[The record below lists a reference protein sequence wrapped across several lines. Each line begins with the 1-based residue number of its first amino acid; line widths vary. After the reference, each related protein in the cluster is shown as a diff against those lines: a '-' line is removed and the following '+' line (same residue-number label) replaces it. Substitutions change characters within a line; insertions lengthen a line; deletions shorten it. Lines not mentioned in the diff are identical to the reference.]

1 MKCRERVIAALEYN
15 YPDRIPRDIWALPY
29 IKLFRKKEYE
39 VLLRDF
45 PPDIHTAC
53 AKADGPLGDLE
64 KLRCV
69 GSYADEWGCIWDISE
84 PGVIGEVKRPIIDD
98 FGKLSD
104 FSPPYEVI
112 EQRDLSHVDEFCRK
126 TDKFVLSGVTAQPF
140 ERMQFLRGS
149 QNLYTDILL
158 EQEKFLDLLRMVH
171 DYFLEDIKSWCRS
184 AVDGIVFMDD
194 WGSNNALLI
203 DPELWR
209 DLFKPLYKE
218 YCNIIHDAGKYAFM
232 HSDGYIIDIYEDL
245 IEAGVDAINSQL
257 FRMDIE
263 ELARKYKGRITF
275 WGEID
280 RQQILPFGTPTD
292 VETAVRR
299 IRQAMDDG
307 RGGLIAQCEWGKDN
321 KADNIRKV
329 YQSWL

>member
-1 MKCRERVIAALEYN
+1 MAALEN
-15 YPDRIPRDIWALPY
+15 NHPDRVPRDVWALPY
-29 IKLFRKKEYE
+29 IKIFRKKEYE
-39 VLLRDF
+39 ALLRDF

-53 AKADGPLGDLE
+53 AQPEGSLGDLE
-64 KLRCV
+64 KLRHV

-98 FGKLSD
+98 FGKLSG
-104 FSPPYEVI
+104 FRPPYEVI
-112 EQRDLSHVDEFCRK
+112 EKRDLSHVNEFCGK

-158 EQEKFLDLLRMVH
+158 EQEKFRDLLRMVH

-184 AVDGIVFMDD
+184 TVDGIVFMDD
-194 WGSNNALLI
+194 WGSNSALLI

-209 DLFKPLYKE
+209 NLFKPLYKQ
-218 YCNIIHDAGKYAFM
+218 YCSIIHDAGKYAFM
-232 HSDGYIIDIYEDL
+232 HSDGYILDIYEDL
-245 IEAGVDAINSQL
+245 IEVGVDAINSQL

-263 ELARKYKGRITF
+263 ELARRFKGRITF

-280 RQQILPFGTPTD
+280 RQRILPFGTPSD

-299 IRQAMDDG
+299 VRQAMDDG

-321 KADNIRKV
+321 SIENVRKV